1 MADFRPN
8 RRELGAPYKLKDYD
22 NANLILS
29 KLRKD
34 ISKKWM
40 FLCATE
46 TGPLEDTTESIPTT
60 NVEKENP
67 DRPISL
73 DLRAIAD
80 LGRIDLRFD
89 TLQ

>member
-1 MADFRPN
+1 
-8 RRELGAPYKLKDYD
+8 
-22 NANLILS
+22 
-29 KLRKD
+29 
-34 ISKKWM
+34 M